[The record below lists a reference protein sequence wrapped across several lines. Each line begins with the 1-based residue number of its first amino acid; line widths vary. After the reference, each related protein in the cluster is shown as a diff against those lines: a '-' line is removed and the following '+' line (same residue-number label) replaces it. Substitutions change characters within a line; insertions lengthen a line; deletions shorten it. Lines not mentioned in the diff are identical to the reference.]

1 MVRKQNN
8 NWLSDRNSDVA
19 IKIRNRH
26 MGIKDHTKG
35 NKGWIRIEMTGY
47 HIYCCYISPNIERN
61 EFEAIT
67 DEIMTEVKTRAREA
81 IIMGDINAKSYQ
93 WGLATADVRGEY
105 WTMWMAEI
113 NSIVI
118 NKGTTATFIRGES
131 KPYIDVTCA
140 TIKITKDI
148 KSWKVLDDEGEILT
162 YYQYIYFEI
171 GKTTNPGKREQVWAN
186 VDSNKDPQEVN
197 KRLVKIRSKCL
208 VEKEGNR
215 RKKRVVPYWWNT
227 DIENARKECTAARR
241 K

>member
-1 MVRKQNN
+1 MMIRVLQTNLGRSRAAHDLTDATAARKNIELLVVAEPNKNIVRKQNN
-8 NWLSDRNSDVA
+8 NWLSHRNSDVA
-19 IKIRNRH
+19 IKIRNRR

-47 HIYCCYISPNIERN
+47 DIYCYYISPNIERN
-61 EFEAIT
+61 EFKAIT

-93 WGLATADVRGEY
+93 CGLATADVRGEY

-118 NKGTTATFIRGES
+118 NEGTTATFIRGES

-148 KSWKVLDDEGEILT
+148 V
-162 YYQYIYFEI
+162 
-171 GKTTNPGKREQVWAN
+171 TT
-186 VDSNKDPQEVN
+186 EVF
-197 KRLVKIRSKCL
+197 
-208 VEKEGNR
+208 
-215 RKKRVVPYWWNT
+215 
-227 DIENARKECTAARR
+227 
-241 K
+241 